1 MNRTQ
6 DVEPVG
12 VGGEEI
18 SSVVDVLTWRCLWDI
33 QVAISPDINVGY
45 INLGLGREIW
55 VISTYVDI
63 ISP

>member
-12 VGGEEI
+12 VGGKEI
-18 SSVVDVLTWRCLWDI
+18 SSVVDVLIWRCLWDI

-55 VISTYVDI
+55 VVNTYVDI

>member
-12 VGGEEI
+12 VGGKEI

-55 VISTYVDI
+55 VVNTYVDI